1 MPEIELQMPEHWKNP
16 RVAANFSISVFA
28 VLVALCLIWVLYLV
42 GRRDYLTSVFAVG
55 LLLCF
60 LFLLVLALQVRLG
73 RVVPQATSEADGTYF
88 RPPRAKTRFLE
99 LSIVSAIVSG
109 ISFVCYVPSG
119 RLAIGIGGAR
129 QIYYP
134 IIVAGLVCWLSY
146 LLLRG
151 RSNGWGYLK
160 LSPEGFEV
168 SNSVTTTASGA
179 WDDVMDVIDQAPK
192 GKAVSCPAVTVMTDG
207 EAQTINSLPTY
218 QANGAAL
225 YWAIRHYWLY
235 PENRG
240 ELANGRAIERLRA
253 QDFEVE

>member
-1 MPEIELQMPEHWKNP
+1 MLVDPEIL
-16 RVAANFSISVFA
+16 RAFA
-28 VLVALCLIWVLYLV
+28 
-42 GRRDYLTSVFAVG
+42 D
-55 LLLCF
+55 
-60 LFLLVLALQVRLG
+60 Q
-73 RVVPQATSEADGTYF
+73 
-88 RPPRAKTRFLE
+88 KTRFLE

-134 IIVAGLVCWLSY
+134 IIVAGLVCWFSY

-179 WDDVMDVIDQAPK
+179 WDDVVDVIDQAPK
-192 GKAVSCPAVTVMTDG
+192 GKTVSCPAVMVMTDG

-218 QANGAAL
+218 QVNGAAL
-225 YWAIRHYWLY
+225 YWAIRHYWLH